1 VTELEAFGLSIKV
14 LEITDHQMIKAVVYV
29 QEQPDEELAGE
40 KQEKRSER
48 PGRKEKTG
56 ELIDA

>member
-1 VTELEAFGLSIKV
+1 
-14 LEITDHQMIKAVVYV
+14 MIKAVVYV